1 MFDNFVYRILDWIV
15 SRCGKIKEWKI
26 QKSLP
31 RPKPTAQQWAKEYKK
46 FKEKTYKNNDD
57 CQ

>member
-15 SRCGKIKEWKI
+15 SRCEKIKEWKI

-31 RPKPTAQQWAKEYKK
+31 RPKPTAKQWAKEYKK
-46 FKEKTYKNNDD
+46 FKEKTYKK
-57 CQ
+57 

>member
-1 MFDNFVYRILDWIV
+1 V